1 MAATW
6 CLGIPLLSYSRWK
19 WPWLGAAL
27 LLGGPAF
34 GEETFEPCLL
44 DAGRQVPAV
53 KAQCRFMSVPENWAN
68 PEGKT
73 IQLRVAKI
81 AARKSSEA
89 VQDPILFLAGGP
101 GQAALEAYPLLAAAF
116 ESINETRDVVLID
129 QRGTGESTPLDCEID
144 SSWDLLESE
153 ADVDWEG
160 YVRGCLEGIT
170 ADPRH
175 FTTVDAV
182 ADFEHVRKALGYE
195 QYNLVGVS
203 YGTRAALTYV
213 SRHPDSI
220 RSVVID
226 GVVPSQEP
234 LGYAHAI
241 NLENALAT
249 TFRRCSDNPACN
261 RQFPDLANK
270 LKVLLERLAYSS
282 EVIQLRHPTT
292 GEVMS
297 LEVSDQI
304 LGVAIRI
311 LSYSP
316 ATVALLPLLIHD
328 AAENDNLEPL
338 AAQAIMAVESISD
351 QLSRGMELSV
361 LCSEDEPYF
370 PAGTYSGEDTVLGR
384 SLVDGIS
391 AQCEFWPHKPAPA
404 NFKTP
409 TQSDIPTLLLSGE
422 LDPVTPPRFADMA
435 AQTLSNSLH
444 IVAPGQGHNVIHQGC
459 VPKLV
464 QQFLN
469 EASVSELDSECVNT
483 LGPEPFFTSF
493 SGPEP

>member
-1 MAATW
+1 MV
-6 CLGIPLLSYSRWK
+6 
-19 WPWLGAAL
+19 
-27 LLGGPAF
+27 GGPAA

-44 DAGRQVPAV
+44 DAGRQIPAV
-53 KAQCRFMSVPENWAN
+53 KAQCRFLSVPENWAK

-73 IQLRVAKI
+73 IELRVARV
-81 AARKSSEA
+81 AAKKSSEA
-89 VQDPILFLAGGP
+89 VADPILFLAGGP

-129 QRGTGESTPLDCEID
+129 QRGTGESTPLDCQID

-153 ADVDWEG
+153 ADIDWEG
-160 YVRGCLEGIT
+160 YVKGCLAGIS

-175 FTTVDAV
+175 FTTVDAI
-182 ADFEHVRKALGYE
+182 ADFEHVRETLGYE
-195 QYNLVGVS
+195 KYNLVGVS

-213 SRHPDSI
+213 SRHPESI
-220 RSVVID
+220 RSVIID
-226 GVVPSQEP
+226 GVVPSQEA
-234 LGYAHAI
+234 LGYSHAI

-249 TFRRCSDNPACN
+249 TFSRCAANAECN
-261 RQFPDLANK
+261 QKFPDLANK

-292 GEVMS
+292 GEAMT

-304 LGVAIRI
+304 LAVAIRI

-316 ATVALLPLLIHD
+316 TTVALLPLLIHD
-328 AAENDNLEPL
+328 AAENDNLQPL

-370 PAGTYSGEDTVLGR
+370 DTGSYSGEDTVLGR
-384 SLVDGIS
+384 SLLDGIS

-404 NFKTP
+404 NFKAP
-409 TQSDIPTLLLSGE
+409 TSSDLPTLLLSGE
-422 LDPVTPPRFADMA
+422 LDPVTPPRFATIA
-435 AQTLSNSLH
+435 AETLSNSLH

-459 VPKLV
+459 IPELV
-464 QQFLN
+464 QQFLDD
-469 EASVSELDSECVNT
+469 ASVSDLDPECVDS

>member
-1 MAATW
+1 M
-6 CLGIPLLSYSRWK
+6 
-19 WPWLGAAL
+19 LGACLAMA
-27 LLGGPAF
+27 GPVTAQDQ
-34 GEETFEPCLL
+34 FEPCLL
-44 DAGRQVPAV
+44 DAVRQVPAV
-53 KAQCRFMSVPENWAN
+53 KAECRTMTVPENWSD
-68 PEGKT
+68 PEGNT
-73 IQLRVAKI
+73 IQLRLARVSAK
-81 AARKSSEA
+81 KSSERLE
-89 VQDPILFLAGGP
+89 DPILFLAGGP
-101 GQAALEAYPLLAAAF
+101 GQAAVEAYPLLAAAF
-116 ESINETRDVVLID
+116 GSINETRDIVLID
-129 QRGTGESTPLDCEID
+129 QRGTGESTPLDCEVD

-153 ADVDWEG
+153 IDVDWEG
-160 YVRGCLEGIT
+160 YINGCLAGIS

-182 ADFEHVRKALGYE
+182 ADFEHVRKTLGYE
-195 QYNLVGVS
+195 KYNLVGVS

-213 SRHPDSI
+213 SLHPE
-220 RSVVID
+220 SVRTIVID
-226 GVVPSQEP
+226 GVVPSQEA

-249 TFRRCSDNPACN
+249 TFARCAANAQCN
-261 RQFPDLANK
+261 QKFPDLANK

-292 GEVMS
+292 GEAMT

-304 LGVAIRI
+304 LAVAIRI

-316 ATVALLPLLIHD
+316 STVALLPLLIHD
-328 AAENDNLEPL
+328 AADNDNLQPL

-370 PAGTYSGEDTVLGR
+370 PSGDYAGQNTVLGS
-384 SLVDGIS
+384 SLLDGIS
-391 AQCEFWPHKPAPA
+391 AQCEFWPHKSAPA
-404 NFKTP
+404 NFKAP
-409 TQSDIPTLLLSGE
+409 TQTDVPTLLLSGE
-422 LDPVTPPRFADMA
+422 LDPVTPPRFAEAA

-464 QQFLN
+464 QQFLDA
-469 EASVSELDSECVNT
+469 ASVSQLEPECVQT
-483 LGPEPFFTSF
+483 LGPEPFFTSYA
-493 SGPEP
+493 GPEP